1 MMMIDL
7 LTVNRTRYAG
17 VSMSSVVAPE
27 AYQIKPNDDD
37 DDNDGDDDDDD
48 DDVDD
53 DDDDD
58 DDVEVND
65 DDDDDDEDL
74 CDEAQHLAGSEL
86 ELPSSL

>member
-58 DDVEVND
+58 
-65 DDDDDDEDL
+65 EDL